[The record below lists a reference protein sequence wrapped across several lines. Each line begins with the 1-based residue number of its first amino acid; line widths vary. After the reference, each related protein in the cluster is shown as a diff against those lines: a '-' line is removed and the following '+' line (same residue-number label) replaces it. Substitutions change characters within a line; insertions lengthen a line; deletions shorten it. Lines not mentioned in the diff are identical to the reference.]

1 MGFSDSRELTEFW
14 GLSPNRP
21 QTGTLFGSG
30 PSIGRSPRLREGGS
44 KVRSRASRILR
55 FKSFTYAVRS
65 APPERVG
72 MNLSANCCWRAIIQT
87 WDDSIP
93 ANPSQSRTAVWTR
106 VRETLTSAG
115 IEARRR
121 AQAQSRAMSI
131 AFNVRKAIKQL
142 IWLAVLFGL
151 AGCSANRGGHA
162 VTLRIRGSEY
172 DADAGASL
180 GGIVREG
187 GLERE
192 A

>member
-1 MGFSDSRELTEFW
+1 MRLFERRNSRSEVLKPGW
-14 GLSPNRP
+14 LSPA
-21 QTGTLFGSG
+21 L
-30 PSIGRSPRLREGGS
+30 
-44 KVRSRASRILR
+44 
-55 FKSFTYAVRS
+55 
-65 APPERVG
+65 
-72 MNLSANCCWRAIIQT
+72 
-87 WDDSIP
+87 
-93 ANPSQSRTAVWTR
+93 
-106 VRETLTSAG
+106 
-115 IEARRR
+115 
-121 AQAQSRAMSI
+121 AMSI

-162 VTLRIRGSEY
+162 VTLHIRGSEY